1 MNNSCYQLRIL
12 ESTMTV
18 VAEIYPI
25 SVFPAWM
32 EDSEP
37 VIKIYN
43 LKANPKYIERFREEA
58 AEMGIPAGMVR
69 EA

>member
-1 MNNSCYQLRIL
+1 LLPAADIRINDDGGGRDI
-12 ESTMTV
+12 S
-18 VAEIYPI
+18 PI
-25 SVFPAWM
+25 SVFPAWT

-43 LKANPKYIERFREEA
+43 LKANPKDIERFREEA

-69 EA
+69 A